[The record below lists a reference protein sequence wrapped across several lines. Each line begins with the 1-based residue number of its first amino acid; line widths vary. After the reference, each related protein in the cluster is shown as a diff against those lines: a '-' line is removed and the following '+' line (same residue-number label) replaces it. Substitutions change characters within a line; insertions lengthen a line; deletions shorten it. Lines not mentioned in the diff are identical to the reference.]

1 MLRMFTE
8 QCGVSNNG
16 TVRELHLS
24 NILIVLLGQ
33 VLDDGVIHN
42 QGGLV
47 VLEHG

>member
-8 QCGVSNNG
+8 QCGVCNNG
-16 TVRELHLS
+16 TVSELHLS

-33 VLDDGVIHN
+33 VLDDRVIHN